1 MWRLGAWVAR
11 RRSAG
16 PPRRTFLAVPD
27 IRYAA
32 PEGELAAYLALPTG
46 NGPWPGVVVVHE
58 IFGLT
63 DDIRKQADRFA
74 EAGYVALAPDL
85 YSWGLTPR
93 CLVATLRT
101 LSSGSG
107 RARDDIDAARRHLA
121 DRDDCTGKVGIIGF
135 CLGGGLALLVT
146 PDGFDAAAP
155 NYGFLPKD
163 PVRQLEGACP
173 VVASYGG
180 KDRPLKNAA
189 GRLADTLQQL
199 GVEHDVKEY
208 PEARHGFLFKHSGVT
223 SLSEPL
229 FVAYDADAADDAWR
243 RIFTFFDAR
252 LKEPSA

>member
-1 MWRLGAWVAR
+1 
-11 RRSAG
+11 
-16 PPRRTFLAVPD
+16 VPD
-27 IRYAA
+27 TSFDASDGR
-32 PEGELAAYLALPTG
+32 LAGYLAMPSG

-63 DDIRKQADRFA
+63 DDIRRQADRFA
-74 EAGYVALAPDL
+74 EAGYLALAPDL
-85 YSWGLTPR
+85 YSWALTPR

-121 DRDDCTGKVGIIGF
+121 ERDDCTEKVGIIGF

-155 NYGFLPKD
+155 NYGFVPKD

-180 KDRPLKNAA
+180 KDRPLRNAA
-189 GRLADTLQQL
+189 GRLASALERL

-208 PEARHGFLFKHSGVT
+208 PEARHGFLFKHSGAT

-229 FVAYDADAADDAWR
+229 FVAYNADAADDAWR

>member
-1 MWRLGAWVAR
+1 M
-11 RRSAG
+11 
-16 PPRRTFLAVPD
+16 PD

-32 PEGELAAYLALPTG
+32 PEGELAAYLATPSGT
-46 NGPWPGVVVVHE
+46 GPWPGVVVLHE

-63 DDIRKQADRFA
+63 DDIRRQADRFA
-74 EAGYVALAPDL
+74 EAGYLALAPDL

-107 RARDDIDAARRHLA
+107 RARDDIDAARQRLA
-121 DRDDCTGKVGIIGF
+121 DDDSCTGKVGVIGF
-135 CLGGGLALLVT
+135 CLGGGLALLVA
-146 PDGFDAAAP
+146 PDGFDASAP

-163 PVRQLEGACP
+163 PLRQLENSCP
-173 VVASYGG
+173 VVASYGA
-180 KDRPLKNAA
+180 KDRPLKGAA
-189 GRLADTLQQL
+189 DKLAATLEQL

-208 PEARHGFLFKHSGVT
+208 PTARHGFLFKHS
-223 SLSEPL
+223 SWQALSEPL

-252 LKEPSA
+252 LKEPTA